1 MEHLSVETIIRFITF
16 TEMNESNMK
25 LSSKVNSHM
34 VKCPECRKR
43 VHSIMSIHDSLTVRR
58 ARSLPELASD
68 ELESELEG
76 MYGKTN

>member
-25 LSSKVNSHM
+25 LSLKVNSHM

-43 VHSIMSIHDSLTVRR
+43 VHSIMNIHDSLTIRR
-58 ARSLPELASD
+58 AKALPELAPD
-68 ELESELEG
+68 ELESELDG